1 MKFQQQLSF
10 NKSLSSHMLI
20 KILIDPV
27 LMVAT
32 LFCLAIYFENRLPS
46 EYVVLSILL
55 FALSFPGSWADSKSV
70 KAEIL
75 NTLEQ
80 WLLILGVLLIF
91 GYTTGLLD
99 HFSQQVILLWSWVTP
114 LVLICAHGLASRY
127 LSSKYY
133 IASVKKTAA
142 CMPVFIVKRI

>member
-1 MKFQQQLSF
+1 MKFQQHLSF
-10 NKSLSSHMLI
+10 SKSLSHHMLI

-55 FALSFPGSWADSKSV
+55 FALSFPGSWMDSKSI
-70 KAEIL
+70 KAEIWS
-75 NTLEQ
+75 TLEQ

-99 HFSQQVILLWSWVTP
+99 HFSQQVILLWGWVTP
-114 LVLICAHGLASRY
+114 VVLLCSHWLASRY

-133 IASVKKTAA
+133 IASVKKTDAPLKA
-142 CMPVFIVKRI
+142 RVHSL